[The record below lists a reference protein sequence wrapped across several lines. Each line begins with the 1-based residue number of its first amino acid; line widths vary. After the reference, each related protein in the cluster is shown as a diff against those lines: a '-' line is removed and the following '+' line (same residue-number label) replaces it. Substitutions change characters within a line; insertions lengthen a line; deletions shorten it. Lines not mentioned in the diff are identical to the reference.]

1 MKQEWLQ
8 KDYYTDLG
16 VEKAATQDDVK
27 KSFRKLA
34 QKLHPDANPDDPAA
48 EERFKRV
55 SEAYA
60 VIGDEKTRGEYDEM
74 QRLGGS
80 GGFPGFQGGGAG
92 GQNVRVEDLSDLF
105 GAGGLGDL
113 FGGGSRRRRG
123 PSKGHD
129 LQTHI
134 DISFRDSIF
143 GATRK
148 IPLHGEVTCD
158 KCNGS
163 GGQPGSGTTICP
175 TCQGAGATVSG
186 GGFFQSQQ
194 TCHQCSG
201 SGRIVTEPCVQC
213 KGRGTENKSRSLTL
227 RVPAG
232 VNPGSV
238 IRARGKG
245 APGERGAPSGDLLV
259 EIGVAGDPKFD
270 RKGDHVTTSVAVAFT
285 DAALGADISIP
296 TLTDPVTLRVP
307 AGTASES
314 TFRVKGRG
322 VPRKKGKDGDL
333 LVTVKVVVPKKLSR
347 KAKKLLEQFREET
360 S

>member
-16 VEKAATQDDVK
+16 VDNAATQDDVK

-74 QRLGGS
+74 QRLGSS
-80 GGFPGFQGGGAG
+80 GGFPGGGNG
-92 GQNVRVEDLSDLF
+92 GQNMRVEDLGDLF

-113 FGGGSRRRRG
+113 FGGGRRRRA
-123 PSKGHD
+123 PSRGHD

-134 DISFRDSIF
+134 EISFRDSIF
-143 GATRK
+143 GTTRK
-148 IPLHGEVTCD
+148 IPLHGDVTCD
-158 KCNGS
+158 KCKGT
-163 GGQPGSGTTICP
+163 GGQPGTGTTICP
-175 TCQGAGATVSG
+175 TCQGAGATVTG

-194 TCHQCSG
+194 TCQQCAG
-201 SGRIVTEPCVQC
+201 AGRIVTEPCVQC
-213 KGRGTENKSRSLTL
+213 RGRGTEVKSRSLTI

-232 VNPGSV
+232 VTPGAV

-245 APGERGAPSGDLLV
+245 APGQRGAQSGDLLV
-259 EIGVAGDPKFD
+259 EVDVANDPHFD
-270 RKGDHVTTSVAVAFT
+270 RKGYHVTTSIAVAFA
-285 DAALGADISIP
+285 DAALGADINVP

-314 TFRVKGRG
+314 VFRVKGRG

-333 LVTVKVVVPKKLSR
+333 LVTVNIVVPNKLSR

>member
-1 MKQEWLQ
+1 
-8 KDYYTDLG
+8 
-16 VEKAATQDDVK
+16 
-27 KSFRKLA
+27 
-34 QKLHPDANPDDPAA
+34 
-48 EERFKRV
+48 
-55 SEAYA
+55 
-60 VIGDEKTRGEYDEM
+60 
-74 QRLGGS
+74 
-80 GGFPGFQGGGAG
+80 
-92 GQNVRVEDLSDLF
+92 
-105 GAGGLGDL
+105 
-113 FGGGSRRRRG
+113 
-123 PSKGHD
+123 
-129 LQTHI
+129 
-134 DISFRDSIF
+134 
-143 GATRK
+143 
-148 IPLHGEVTCD
+148 
-158 KCNGS
+158 
-163 GGQPGSGTTICP
+163 
-175 TCQGAGATVSG
+175 VSG

-213 KGRGTENKSRSLTL
+213 KGRGTENKSRSLTI
-227 RVPAG
+227 RIPAG
-232 VNPGSV
+232 VKPGSA

-259 EIGVAGDPKFD
+259 EIGVAGDPNFD